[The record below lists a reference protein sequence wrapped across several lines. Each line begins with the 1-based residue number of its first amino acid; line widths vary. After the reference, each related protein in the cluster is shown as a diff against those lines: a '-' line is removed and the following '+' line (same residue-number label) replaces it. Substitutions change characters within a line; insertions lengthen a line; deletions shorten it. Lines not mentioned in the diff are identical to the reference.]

1 MTLVSQP
8 GLKFPCN
15 NYKEINYN
23 NYYYNNYL
31 GLKKTKNNKH
41 NNYYCNLGLQ
51 KIQKQQTWKLFIK

>member
-1 MTLVSQP
+1 MGIIFIYLMTLVSQP

-31 GLKKTKNNKH
+31 GLKKLKTTN
-41 NNYYCNLGLQ
+41 
-51 KIQKQQTWKLFIK
+51 IIIIIVI

>member
-15 NYKEINYN
+15 NYKEIN
-23 NYYYNNYL
+23 YNNYL

-51 KIQKQQTWKLFIK
+51 KI

>member
-31 GLKKTKNNKH
+31 GLKKTKNNKD

-51 KIQKQQTWKLFIK
+51 KI